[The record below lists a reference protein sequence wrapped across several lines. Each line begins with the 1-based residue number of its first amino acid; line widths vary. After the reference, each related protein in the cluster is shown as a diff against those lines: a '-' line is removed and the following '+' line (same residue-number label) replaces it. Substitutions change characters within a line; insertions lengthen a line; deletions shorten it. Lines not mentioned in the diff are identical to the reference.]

1 MYSLKFRELLMET
14 PGLYEELDLFVKQLV
29 SFLLTEHNEDGTHI
43 VDDPTTDVAAA
54 SLPYVTVG
62 NSSGLSAERA
72 LVGTSGEIDVTDNGA
87 NSTVAI
93 GLPAAITLATSVTA
107 PAVVG
112 STSATAPTVTASSEL
127 LIGGAAGAATTARVI
142 TKKVTGIAD
151 NTPTDVLTVTI
162 PNANHAGAL
171 RLLLLSS
178 NGSTDAFESS
188 RAAQGLVVFQRNT
201 GVVAVA
207 TAAAIA
213 DGVIA
218 TNATGGS
225 ATHTLAY
232 AVSAVSGAAGAAN
245 TFTVTVTIDDSGNL
259 GSNQVVAMA
268 ELLNAE
274 ATGITIA

>member
-1 MYSLKFRELLMET
+1 MYSPKFRELLLLT
-14 PGLYEELDLFVKQLV
+14 PGLYEELDIFTKQV
-29 SFLLTEHNEDGTHI
+29 RAFLLAEHNEDGTHI

-72 LVGTSGEIDVTDNGA
+72 LVGTSGEVDVTDNGA

-93 GLPAAITLATSVTA
+93 GLPAAVSVTTSVT
-107 PAVVG
+107 V
-112 STSATAPTVTASSEL
+112 PTVIASTAFQV
-127 LIGGAAGAATTARVI
+127 GGAAAAATTTRGI

-151 NTPTDVLTVTI
+151 NTATDVLTVTI
-162 PNANHAGAL
+162 PNGNHAAAL
-171 RLLLLSS
+171 RLTFLSS

-188 RAAQGLVVFQRNT
+188 RAANGLVVFQRNT

-213 DGVIA
+213 DNVIA

-232 AVSAVSGAAGAAN
+232 GVSAVTGAAGATN
-245 TFTVTVTIDDSGNL
+245 TFTVQVTIDDSGNT
-259 GSNQVVAMA
+259 GSNQVVVFA
-268 ELLNAE
+268 ELINAE
-274 ATGITIA
+274 SSGVTLS